1 MSEALPELK
10 LVVLG
15 AGGVG
20 KSALTVQF
28 HQKVFVQEYDP
39 TLEDNYVKRH
49 DVDGVTYK
57 LSILDTA
64 GQDEFS
70 AFREVYY
77 RSGDGFILVCS
88 FGDESSLRE
97 IRQFHSQV
105 RRVREGQGDVPMVI
119 AANKCDF
126 EPGKRKFSEDAVVN
140 LAQELGCRYFFTS
153 ALQDK
158 NVDQTFT
165 SVVRLARDYL
175 ASQRSSKSRNKKK
188 KDKCSIM

>member
-1 MSEALPELK
+1 
-10 LVVLG
+10 
-15 AGGVG
+15 
-20 KSALTVQF
+20 
-28 HQKVFVQEYDP
+28 
-39 TLEDNYVKRH
+39 
-49 DVDGVTYK
+49 
-57 LSILDTA
+57 
-64 GQDEFS
+64 
-70 AFREVYY
+70 
-77 RSGDGFILVCS
+77 
-88 FGDESSLRE
+88 
-97 IRQFHSQV
+97 
-105 RRVREGQGDVPMVI
+105 MVI

-158 NVDQTFT
+158 NVDQVSSIFFELEKIFKKYFQTFT

>member
-1 MSEALPELK
+1 MGTHPIFESDFDCLTDMSEAQLPELK

-97 IRQFHSQV
+97 IRQFH
-105 RRVREGQGDVPMVI
+105 
-119 AANKCDF
+119 ANEFDF
-126 EPGKRKFSEDAVVN
+126 EPAKRRFSEDAVVN
-140 LAQELGCRYFFTS
+140 LAQELKCRYFFTS
-153 ALQDK
+153 ALNDH

-165 SVVRLARDYL
+165 QVVRLARDYL
-175 ASQRSSKSRNKKK
+175 ATQRASKSRSKKK
-188 KDKCSIM
+188 KDKCSLM

>member
-1 MSEALPELK
+1 M
-10 LVVLG
+10 
-15 AGGVG
+15 
-20 KSALTVQF
+20 
-28 HQKVFVQEYDP
+28 
-39 TLEDNYVKRH
+39 
-49 DVDGVTYK
+49 
-57 LSILDTA
+57 DTA

-105 RRVREGQGDVPMVI
+105 RRVREGKTMFLLSEILRLFSGFNHYHSLTTKISLFQVFIFVTKNSNKFDSLFFYKIKFQGQGDVPMVI

-158 NVDQTFT
+158 NVDQVNL
-165 SVVRLARDYL
+165 SHL
-175 ASQRSSKSRNKKK
+175 
-188 KDKCSIM
+188 

>member
-1 MSEALPELK
+1 MSW
-10 LVVLG
+10 
-15 AGGVG
+15 
-20 KSALTVQF
+20 
-28 HQKVFVQEYDP
+28 
-39 TLEDNYVKRH
+39 
-49 DVDGVTYK
+49 
-57 LSILDTA
+57 IL
-64 GQDEFS
+64 
-70 AFREVYY
+70 
-77 RSGDGFILVCS
+77 
-88 FGDESSLRE
+88 
-97 IRQFHSQV
+97 
-105 RRVREGQGDVPMVI
+105 GQGDVPMVI

-158 NVDQTFT
+158 NVDQVPYFFLVLKISKKYFQTFT

>member
-39 TLEDNYVKRH
+39 TLEVIFHFFLMKKKYFWKIYLKERKEILVHKFSKFQDNYVKRH

-105 RRVREGQGDVPMVI
+105 RRVREGKKMTFS
-119 AANKCDF
+119 NKT
-126 EPGKRKFSEDAVVN
+126 STV
-140 LAQELGCRYFFTS
+140 FT
-153 ALQDK
+153 DTK
-158 NVDQTFT
+158 III
-165 SVVRLARDYL
+165 
-175 ASQRSSKSRNKKK
+175 
-188 KDKCSIM
+188 CII

>member
-1 MSEALPELK
+1 M
-10 LVVLG
+10 
-15 AGGVG
+15 
-20 KSALTVQF
+20 
-28 HQKVFVQEYDP
+28 
-39 TLEDNYVKRH
+39 NY
-49 DVDGVTYK
+49 
-57 LSILDTA
+57 
-64 GQDEFS
+64 
-70 AFREVYY
+70 
-77 RSGDGFILVCS
+77 FI
-88 FGDESSLRE
+88 
-97 IRQFHSQV
+97 
-105 RRVREGQGDVPMVI
+105 GQGDVPMVI

-158 NVDQTFT
+158 NVDQVSSIFFVLEKNFKKYFQTFT